1 MLKVALHSLGC
12 KVNAYET
19 EVMEQK
25 LIDAGYE
32 IVPFDKGADVYI
44 INTCSVTN
52 IADRKSRQMLHRA
65 KKMNPDSVVIA
76 AGCYTETADK
86 SITEDASIDII
97 VGNNCK
103 KDIVSIISEYF
114 EKHNRMDVRIDINHT
129 DEYEEMTLEQ
139 VNEHTRAYIKIQDGC
154 NQFCTYCIIPYAR
167 GRVRSRRLEDI
178 EKEVSGLA
186 QKGFKEVVFTGIHIS
201 SYGVD
206 FEDRDIGLIDVVETV
221 AAISGIERVRLGSL
235 EPRIITKEFVERLGR
250 IKEVCPHFHLSMQSG
265 CDTVLK
271 RMNRKYTSAEY
282 LEGCRLLR
290 EEFKDAAIT
299 TDVIAGFPG
308 ETEEEHRQT
317 MEFVKKVAFAE
328 MHVFKYSVRKGTVA
342 AGMDGQVD
350 AGVKTIRSSQLIEL
364 EESMRKEYRKRFI
377 GREAEVLFEEEEN
390 IDGTTYF
397 IGYTREYV
405 KVAVKSEEPLEN
417 KMIKVKI
424 KENYNHEILLAE
436 L

>member
-1 MLKVALHSLGC
+1 MMKVALRSLGC

-32 IVPFDKGADVYI
+32 IVPFDNTADVYI

-52 IADRKSRQMLHRA
+52 VADRKSRQMLHRA
-65 KKMNPDSVVIA
+65 KKMNPDAVVIA

-86 SITEDASIDII
+86 SIVEDAAIDII

-114 EKHNRMDVRIDINHT
+114 GKHSKMDVRIDINHT

-167 GRVRSRRLEDI
+167 GRVRSRRQDDI
-178 EKEVSGLA
+178 IREVTGLA
-186 QKGFKEVVFTGIHIS
+186 HKGFKEVVFTGIHIS
-201 SYGVD
+201 SYGID
-206 FEDRDIGLIDVVETV
+206 FKDEKCELIDIIEAV
-221 AAISGIERVRLGSL
+221 AGIEGIERVRLGSV
-235 EPRIITKEFVERLGR
+235 EPRIVTKEFVDRLKR
-250 IKEVCPHFHLSMQSG
+250 VKEICPHFHLSMQSG
-265 CDTVLK
+265 CDSVLR
-271 RMNRKYTSAEY
+271 RMNRKYTS
-282 LEGCRLLR
+282 
-290 EEFKDAAIT
+290 EEFLAGCHLIREAFPDAAIT

-308 ETEEEHRQT
+308 ETEEEHAT
-317 MEFVKKVAFAE
+317 TLGFVKKVGFAE
-328 MHVFKYSVRKGTVA
+328 MHVFKYSVRKGTIA
-342 AGMDGQVD
+342 ANMDNQID
-350 AGVKTIRSSQLIEL
+350 ATVKTRRSAELIEA
-364 EESMRKEYRKRFI
+364 EEVMRKDYRQRFV
-377 GREAEVLFEEEEN
+377 GRKVEVLFEEKEN
-390 IDGTTYF
+390 IDGKDYYT
-397 IGYTREYV
+397 GYTKEYI
-405 KVAVKSEEPLEN
+405 KVAVETDELLDN
-417 KMIKVKI
+417 KLVDVII

>member
-86 SITEDASIDII
+86 SIAEDASIDII

-397 IGYTREYV
+397 TGYTREYV